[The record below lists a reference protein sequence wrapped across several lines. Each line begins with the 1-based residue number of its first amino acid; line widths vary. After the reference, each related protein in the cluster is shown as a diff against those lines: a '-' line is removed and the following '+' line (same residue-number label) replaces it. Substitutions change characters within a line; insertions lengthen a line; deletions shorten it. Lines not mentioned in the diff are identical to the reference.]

1 MNTDVGLQVQF
12 HSLPQNAITTFCL
25 YIQQPS
31 NFKFL
36 THKMVTRTLTLLLS
50 LQPDMAAAAAALAT
64 FIEEEEEEQ
73 ELYPISYEHHPNP
86 RENAAHSICT

>member
-1 MNTDVGLQVQF
+1 MNTGVGLQVQF

-50 LQPDMAAAAAALAT
+50 LQPGMAAAAADLAM
-64 FIEEEEEEQ
+64 FIEEEQ
-73 ELYPISYEHHPNP
+73 ELSPISYEHHPNP